1 MTTTMTLEDIEHLP
15 VETRY
20 IGEVPS
26 RWTSSPAGRLVY
38 DRTTVDQWAITL
50 LDEDGNPHMFDYF
63 TGLGRRQGLK
73 SPKPPKVADV
83 LYSLLSDA
91 SAEQRNFHEWCSDYG
106 YSLDSISALNV
117 YRACLDTAAALRKC
131 FSNELLAELRDLLA
145 EY

>member
-1 MTTTMTLEDIEHLP
+1 MTMTLEYIERLP
-15 VETRY
+15 VRIRY

-26 RWTSSPAGRLVY
+26 RRTSSPNRS
-38 DRTTVDQWAITL
+38 TVDQWVSTVYGKDRTL
-50 LDEDGNPHMFDYF
+50 HVFDYF
-63 TGLGRRQGLK
+63 TGLGCRQGLK
-73 SPKPPKVADV
+73 SPRQPKVADI

-106 YSLDSISALNV
+106 HSLDSINALNA

-131 FSNELLAELRDLLA
+131 FSYELLAELQDLLA

>member
-1 MTTTMTLEDIEHLP
+1 MTMTLEDIEHLP
-15 VETRY
+15 VEIRY

-26 RWTSSPAGRLVY
+26 KWPSSN
-38 DRTTVDQWAITL
+38 RTTVDQWAITL

-106 YSLDSISALNV
+106 YSTDSINALNV

-131 FSNELLAELRDLLA
+131 FSYELLAELQDLLA

>member
-15 VETRY
+15 VEIRY

-26 RWTSSPAGRLVY
+26 RWTSSPN
-38 DRTTVDQWAITL
+38 RTTVDQWVITL

-63 TGLGRRQGLK
+63 TGLGCRQGLK
-73 SPKPPKVADV
+73 SPKPPKVADI

-106 YSLDSISALNV
+106 YSTDSISALNT
-117 YRACLDTAAALRKC
+117 YRACLDTAHALHKC
-131 FSNELLAELRDLLA
+131 FSPELLAELRDLLA

>member
-1 MTTTMTLEDIEHLP
+1 MTKTMTLEDIEHLP

-26 RWTSSPAGRLVY
+26 RWTSSPN
-38 DRTTVDQWAITL
+38 RTTVDQWVITL
-50 LDEDGNPHMFDYF
+50 LDEDGTPHIFDYF

-83 LYSLLSDA
+83 MYSLLTDA

-106 YSLDSISALNV
+106 LSLDSINALNA
-117 YRACLDTAAALRKC
+117 YRANLDTAHALRKC
-131 FSNELLAELRDLLA
+131 FSDELLEELRDLLA

>member
-1 MTTTMTLEDIEHLP
+1 MTKTMTLEDIELLP
-15 VETRY
+15 VEIRY
-20 IGEVPS
+20 VGEVPS
-26 RWTSSPAGRLVY
+26 RWTSSSN
-38 DRTTVDQWAITL
+38 RTTVDQWIITVTGK
-50 LDEDGNPHMFDYF
+50 DGNPHVFDYY

-73 SPKPPKVADV
+73 SPKPPKVADI

-91 SAEQRNFHEWCSDYG
+91 SAEQRNFREWCSDYG

-131 FSNELLAELRDLLA
+131 FSNELLEELNTLLA

>member
-1 MTTTMTLEDIEHLP
+1 MTMTMTLEDIEHLP

-20 IGEVPS
+20 IGEVPR
-26 RWTSSPAGRLVY
+26 RWASLKGA
-38 DRTTVDQWAITL
+38 TVDQWIITVTGK
-50 LDEDGNPHMFDYF
+50 DGCHHMFDYY
-63 TGLGRRQGLK
+63 TGLGLRKVRYFYA
-73 SPKPPKVADV
+73 PPKVADV

-106 YSLDSISALNV
+106 YSLDSISALNA

-131 FSNELLAELRDLLA
+131 FSPELLAELQDLLA

>member
-1 MTTTMTLEDIEHLP
+1 MTMTMTLEDIELLP
-15 VETRY
+15 VEIRY

-26 RWTSSPAGRLVY
+26 RWTSSPN
-38 DRTTVDQWAITL
+38 RTTVDQWVITL
-50 LDEDGNPHMFDYF
+50 LDEDGTPHIFDYF

-91 SAEQRNFHEWCSDYG
+91 SAEQRSFHEWCSDYG

-117 YRACLDTAAALRKC
+117 YRACLDTAHALHKC
-131 FSNELLAELRDLLA
+131 FSDELLEELRDLLA

>member
-1 MTTTMTLEDIEHLP
+1 MTTTMTIEDVEHLP
-15 VETRY
+15 VEIRY

-26 RWTSSPAGRLVY
+26 KWPSSN
-38 DRTTVDQWAITL
+38 RTTVDQWAITL

-106 YSLDSISALNV
+106 HSLDSINALNA
-117 YRACLDTAAALRKC
+117 YRACLDTAHALHKC
-131 FSNELLAELRDLLA
+131 FSPELLAELQDLLA

>member
-1 MTTTMTLEDIEHLP
+1 MTMTLEDIEHLP
-15 VETRY
+15 VEIRY

-26 RWTSSPAGRLVY
+26 RWTSSPPGRLVY

-83 LYSLLSDA
+83 LYSLLTDA
-91 SAEQRNFHEWCSDYG
+91 SAEQRNFYEWCSDYG

-117 YRACLDTAAALRKC
+117 YRANLDTAHALRKC
-131 FSNELLAELRDLLA
+131 FSDELLAELRDLLA

>member
-1 MTTTMTLEDIEHLP
+1 MTMTLEDIELLP

-26 RWTSSPAGRLVY
+26 KWPSSSN
-38 DRTTVDQWAITL
+38 RTTVDQWAITVSGK
-50 LDEDGNPHMFDYF
+50 DGCHHIFDYF

-106 YSLDSISALNV
+106 HSFDSINALNA
-117 YRACLDTAAALRKC
+117 YRACLDTAHALHKC
-131 FSNELLAELRDLLA
+131 FSPELLAELRDLLA

>member
-15 VETRY
+15 VEIRY

-26 RWTSSPAGRLVY
+26 KWPSSN
-38 DRTTVDQWAITL
+38 RTTVDQWAITL
-50 LDEDGNPHMFDYF
+50 LDEDGNPHIFDYF

-83 LYSLLSDA
+83 LYLLLSDA
-91 SAEQRNFHEWCSDYG
+91 SAEQRSFHEWCSDYG

-117 YRACLDTAAALRKC
+117 YRACLDTAAALHKC
-131 FSNELLAELRDLLA
+131 FSDELLEELRDLLV

>member
-1 MTTTMTLEDIEHLP
+1 MTMTLEDIELLP
-15 VETRY
+15 VEIRY

-26 RWTSSPAGRLVY
+26 KWASLKG
-38 DRTTVDQWAITL
+38 TTVDQWAITVF
-50 LDEDGNPHMFDYF
+50 DEDGNPYMFDYF
-63 TGLGRRQGLK
+63 TGLGCRQGLK
-73 SPKPPKVADV
+73 SPRQPKVADV

-106 YSLDSISALNV
+106 YSTDSISALNT

-131 FSNELLAELRDLLA
+131 FSYELLAELRDLLA

>member
-1 MTTTMTLEDIEHLP
+1 MTMTLEDIELLP
-15 VETRY
+15 VEIRY

-26 RWTSSPAGRLVY
+26 KWPSSSN
-38 DRTTVDQWAITL
+38 RTTVDQWIITVTGK
-50 LDEDGNPHMFDYF
+50 DGCHHMFDYF

-73 SPKPPKVADV
+73 SPKPPKVADI

-106 YSLDSISALNV
+106 HSLDSISALNA

-131 FSNELLAELRDLLA
+131 FSNELLAELQDLLA